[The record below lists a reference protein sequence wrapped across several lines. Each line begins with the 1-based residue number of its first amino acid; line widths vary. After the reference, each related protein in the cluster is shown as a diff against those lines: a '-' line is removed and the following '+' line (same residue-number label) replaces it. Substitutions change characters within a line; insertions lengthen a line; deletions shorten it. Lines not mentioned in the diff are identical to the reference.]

1 MAMGG
6 KKNKSTRG
14 QPLPSSSSLP
24 PPLSPP
30 PPPLPHYKIRAVIV
44 ALLRGE
50 RGENHSDNMLE
61 CSSGQIWW
69 HCGCARVG
77 SDIYNRPPAPAS
89 PAVGIP
95 TYSETILSSVANS
108 QNASGVTILLAT
120 FCSRPR
126 ARLASPL
133 SGRRGTF
140 WLPRRT
146 GCSSDPATSW

>member
-89 PAVGIP
+89 PADILEDHSLECGQQ
-95 TYSETILSSVANS
+95 SERIGRHDSLSDVLFQAARQAGLAPVREERN
-108 QNASGVTILLAT
+108 LLAAQED
-120 FCSRPR
+120 RV
-126 ARLASPL
+126 
-133 SGRRGTF
+133 
-140 WLPRRT
+140 
-146 GCSSDPATSW
+146 